1 MVGSSRWGIMLGDGM
16 LVPDSWESRS
26 QAEVVLG
33 EIRGHGYEDA
43 ILVEWKQVDWEV
55 QK

>member
-1 MVGSSRWGIMLGDGM
+1 MWGIMLGDGM

-33 EIRGHGYEDA
+33 EIHNHGYEDA